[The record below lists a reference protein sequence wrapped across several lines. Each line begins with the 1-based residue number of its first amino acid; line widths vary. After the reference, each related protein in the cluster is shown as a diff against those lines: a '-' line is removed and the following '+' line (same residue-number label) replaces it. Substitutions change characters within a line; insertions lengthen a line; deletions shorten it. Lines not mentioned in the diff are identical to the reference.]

1 MWPAFGVVSRPAAR
15 LCRVRSACVASGYS
29 TKRLPQVADF
39 PCCNRNN
46 KWRRRRP
53 RARSAR
59 GRRGRGSK
67 DAKSKV
73 ALIRVFIFTLTL
85 AFLRRPGRAMR
96 QLSASGKK
104 TGRDARR
111 TYALSVFCSVGVI
124 CRNRSGIIGFDLVAR
139 NARARSV
146 FTPPAAPSGRRHL
159 TSRALLYHVCV
170 LGEAAS

>member
-1 MWPAFGVVSRPAAR
+1 M
-15 LCRVRSACVASGYS
+15 
-29 TKRLPQVADF
+29 
-39 PCCNRNN
+39 
-46 KWRRRRP
+46 
-53 RARSAR
+53 
-59 GRRGRGSK
+59 
-67 DAKSKV
+67 

-85 AFLRRPGRAMR
+85 AVLRRPGRAMR

-146 FTPPAAPSGRRHL
+146 FTPLPERRAARRARPVVVIAL
-159 TSRALLYHVCV
+159 SSITSVCLARLHRELLNKIYDKV
-170 LGEAAS
+170 AAGMS